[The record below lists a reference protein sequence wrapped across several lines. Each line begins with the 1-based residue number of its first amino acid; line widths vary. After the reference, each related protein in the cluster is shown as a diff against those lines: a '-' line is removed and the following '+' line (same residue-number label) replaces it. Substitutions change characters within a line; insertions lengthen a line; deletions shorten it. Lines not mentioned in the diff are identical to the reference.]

1 MGFACTF
8 RFEGE
13 IRKAK
18 VIVVTFTT
26 DRKEKTKLKWIL
38 WRCIVRIG
46 GGWNLRRIFAVNSVE
61 PVDSVPRMF
70 DNM

>member
-8 RFEGE
+8 RLEGE

-26 DRKEKTKLKWIL
+26 ERKERTKLKWIL
-38 WRCIVRIG
+38 WRCIARIG
-46 GGWNLRRIFAVNSVE
+46 GGWNWRRMVS
-61 PVDSVPRMF
+61 S
-70 DNM
+70 